1 MGGMGVRLALAV
13 GLLLVAGCSDGASD
27 DAGGSVEPRRSI
39 ASRSPNGP
47 ASPDAPSVSEPP
59 QRSNAAPP
67 HPISLPSL
75 MAKTYD
81 GRGLRLRQELLRTD
95 AYTRYAITYRSGRLR
110 ISGIMNVP
118 HGRGPFPALV
128 LNHGYIDPDVY
139 VTGQGLAREQDYLA
153 REGYV
158 VLHTDYRDH
167 AQSDPTPG
175 AERHLRL
182 GYTVDVI
189 NAVLALKRSRL
200 AAIDGDRVGLLG
212 RSMGGGITYNA
223 LVVQPGLVDA
233 AVVFASVSSHTADN
247 FDRWIRT
254 ERPDLARR
262 IITAY
267 GSPEQRPEFWRGV
280 SPYTYFDRIT
290 EPILVHHGTVDG
302 TCPIAWTRDTVRELR
317 RLGKDVR
324 LHTYP
329 GEGHTFYS
337 GWPLSMRRTVAF
349 LDRQLD

>member
-1 MGGMGVRLALAV
+1 MGVRLILAV
-13 GLLLVAGCSDGASD
+13 GLLLVAGCSDDASGER
-27 DAGGSVEPRRSI
+27 GGSGEPRPSI
-39 ASRSPNGP
+39 ESSLPDGP
-47 ASPDAPSVSEPP
+47 ASPDAPSESAPP
-59 QRSNAAPP
+59 QRSNAPPP
-67 HPISLPSL
+67 HPISLPAL

-81 GRGLRLRQELLRTD
+81 GHGLRLGQELLRTD
-95 AYTRYAITYRSGRLR
+95 AYTRYAVTYRSGRLR

-128 LNHGYIDPDVY
+128 LNHGYIDPDFY

-167 AQSDPTPG
+167 AQSDPAPS
-175 AERHLRL
+175 AERRLRL
-182 GYTVDVI
+182 GYTEDVI

-223 LVVQPGLVDA
+223 LVVRPGLVDA
-233 AVVFASVSSHTADN
+233 AVVFASVSTHTVDN
-247 FDRWIRT
+247 FDRWIRG

-262 IITAY
+262 IIATY
-267 GSPEQRPEFWRGV
+267 GSPERRPEFWRGV
-280 SPYTYFDRIT
+280 SPYTYLDRIT
-290 EPILVHHGTVDG
+290 EPILVHHGTVDD
-302 TCPIAWTRDTVRELR
+302 TCPIAWTRDTVGELR

-337 GWPLSMRRTVAF
+337 DWPLSMRRTVAF
-349 LDRQLD
+349 FDRQLD